1 MNNDE
6 LLGLLEELGIRY
18 KRYEHLP
25 IRDVADG
32 KKYAKNVTGT
42 KCKNLFLKDTKRQ
55 LYLAVTLEKKRVNLK
70 DMALQ
75 IGAKRLS
82 FASNETLENTLN
94 VKPGGVTP
102 LALINDTDNR
112 VVALFD
118 KDILNEK
125 ELSFHP
131 LVNTETITIAIED
144 MLRFM
149 DYCGHKWTA
158 VENSNYETIMNQ

>member
-6 LLGLLEELGIRY
+6 LLGLLEKLGIRY
-18 KRYEHLP
+18 KRYEHQP
-25 IRDVADG
+25 IYNVADG
-32 KKYAKNVTGT
+32 EKYGKNIGGAI
-42 KCKNLFLKDTKRQ
+42 CKNLFLQDTEGR
-55 LYLAVTLEKKRVNLK
+55 LYLAVTFEKKRVNLK
-70 DMALQ
+70 NMALQ

-82 FASNETLENTLN
+82 FASNGTLEETLNI
-94 VKPGGVTP
+94 KSGAVTP
-102 LALINDTDNR
+102 LALINDTDKR

-131 LVNTETITIAIED
+131 LVNTETVTISLEG

-149 DYCGHKWTA
+149 DYCGHKWTI
-158 VENSNYETIMNQ
+158 VDNNNQD